1 MLTYRCGNV
10 THYDAAV
17 GGGGGGVFVP
27 PASETNEAQ
36 PPNKNYEGVNAR
48 ETSLLVRVVNA
59 ETTQIEVPESV
70 GLAPVN
76 LF

>member
-10 THYDAAV
+10 THYDASV
-17 GGGGGGVFVP
+17 GGGGGGVFGP

>member
-1 MLTYRCGNV
+1 MLTYGFRNV
-10 THYDAAV
+10 MQEYAAI
-17 GGGGGGVFVP
+17 GGGGGSIFGP